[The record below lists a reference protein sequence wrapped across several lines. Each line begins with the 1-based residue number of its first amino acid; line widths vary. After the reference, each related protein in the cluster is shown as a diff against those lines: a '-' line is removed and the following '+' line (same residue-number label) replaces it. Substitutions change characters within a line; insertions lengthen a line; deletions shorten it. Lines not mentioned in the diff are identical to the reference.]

1 MKMEHYR
8 YNNLDITLE
17 RKGAERF
24 TKTSYPVRYGKFHEI
39 ETPEY
44 LFQFNLSGDI
54 KYIRGTSQDWPHPA
68 EWLKRTDGD
77 DWVYYS
83 TGGYK
88 GTFHVLGEYY
98 LPCLPY
104 PSNSVFGYDPFAD
117 YNVQMAFTAW
127 SQLLTDIRSL
137 HTNGM
142 PSTIR
147 DFLHLISCQNCHT
160 LRMKSEKFHRII
172 GGRISVL
179 PPDTRHVDYGL
190 IPLMLADGCLY
201 RCGYCCVKD
210 QQNFR
215 LRSPDN
221 VKRQIRQL
229 QTFYG
234 ADLGN
239 YNAVFLGNHDAL
251 AAGHERIC
259 MAAAESYAAFGFES
273 AYVKNPSLYLFGSVD
288 SLLSGGD
295 HLIEALKRL
304 PFYTYINIGLESVD
318 PATLRS
324 IQKPL
329 DSRKIE
335 NAFQMMIDVNR
346 CYPNLEITANF
357 LLGDCFSSDHYQ
369 ALVEL
374 LRHRL
379 DRYYSKGAIYISPL
393 NTSSDNRGLL
403 RRFIEIKNQSRLPTY
418 LYLIQR
424 L

>member
-1 MKMEHYR
+1 MEHYR

-44 LFQFNLSGDI
+44 LFQFNLNGDI
-54 KYIRGTSQDWPHPA
+54 RYIRGTSQDWPHPA
-68 EWLKRTDGD
+68 EWLKRTDGN

-98 LPCLPY
+98 LPCFSY
-104 PSNSVFGYDPFAD
+104 PSNSVFGANFFAD
-117 YNVQMAFTAW
+117 GRIQNAFTAW
-127 SQLLTDIRSL
+127 YQLLTDIHSL
-137 HTNGM
+137 RTSEM
-142 PSTIR
+142 QLTIK
-147 DFLHLISCQNCHT
+147 DFLCLASGQDDRA
-160 LRMKSEKFHRII
+160 LRMKSEKLHRII

-190 IPLMLADGCLY
+190 IPLVLADGCLY
-201 RCGYCCVKD
+201 RCGFCCVKD

-234 ADLGN
+234 ADLAN
-239 YNAVFLGNHDAL
+239 YNALFLGNHDAF
-251 AAGHERIC
+251 AAGRERIC
-259 MAAAESYAAFGFES
+259 MAAAESYIAFGFEK
-273 AYVKNPSLYLFGSVD
+273 AFVKNPSLYLFGSVD
-288 SLLSGGD
+288 SLLTAGEY
-295 HLIEALKRL
+295 LFEALDRM
-304 PFYTYINIGLESVD
+304 PFYTYINVGFESVD
-318 PATLRS
+318 DATLQS

-335 NAFQMMIDVNR
+335 DAFQMMLEVNR
-346 CYPNLEITANF
+346 RYLNVEITANF
-357 LLGDCFSSDHYQ
+357 LLGDCFSPDHYQ

-374 LRHRL
+374 IRHRIG
-379 DRYYSKGAIYISPL
+379 RFYSKGAIYLSPL
-393 NTSSDNRGLL
+393 NTSSDNQKLL
-403 RRFIEIKNQSRLPTY
+403 HKFTEIKNQSRLPTF